1 MIDLTNYGPGVLFKM
16 EDGQNGE
23 NTIKINRGHRAYKLW
38 SETES
43 GKKYFTVMMYALT
56 ETTKKCLIQR
66 VQNSQMT
73 FQNILERNL
82 LIYLDDDENPHT
94 ALKSRT

>member
-1 MIDLTNYGPGVLFKM
+1 M

-56 ETTKKCLIQR
+56 ETTKKMS
-66 VQNSQMT
+66 NTEST
-73 FQNILERNL
+73 KFPNDFSE
-82 LIYLDDDENPHT
+82 YPGK
-94 ALKSRT
+94 KSADIPG